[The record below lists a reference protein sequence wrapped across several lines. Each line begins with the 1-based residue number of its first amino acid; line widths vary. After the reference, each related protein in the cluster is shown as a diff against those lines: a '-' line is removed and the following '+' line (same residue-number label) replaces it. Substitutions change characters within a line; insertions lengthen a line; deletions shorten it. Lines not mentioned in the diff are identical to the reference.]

1 MRKQFT
7 MEDIPVLY
15 EDNHI
20 IVVLKP
26 QNMPVQADE
35 SGDADLLTV
44 LKEYIKQKYNKP
56 GNAFL
61 GLVHRLDRTTGGV
74 MVFARNS
81 KCAARLSEAFAN
93 REVEKE
99 YLAVLCG
106 TPKAK
111 QGTLVNYLKKNILN
125 NTVYVATEATEGAK
139 RAELSYE
146 ILATTPLTSLA
157 KIQLGTGR
165 SHQIRVQ
172 FSAINTPVFGD
183 ARYGGDKYGK
193 HNLALWAFKLVFT
206 HPVTKDKMVFVVYP
220 PENVPWTD
228 YDTNALIKFYDKQ
241 KTNIWRNLSEMI
253 DN

>member
-1 MRKQFT
+1 MKRQFT
-7 MEDIPVLY
+7 MEDVPVLY

-26 QNMPVQADE
+26 QNMPVQEDE
-35 SGDADLLTV
+35 SGDMDLVNL
-44 LKEYIKQKYNKP
+44 LKSYIKEKYNKP
-56 GNAFL
+56 GNAFI

-81 KCAARLSEAFAN
+81 KSAARLSQAFVD
-93 REVEKE
+93 REIEKE

-106 TPKAK
+106 TPKNK
-111 QGTLVNYLKKNILN
+111 QGTLVNYLKKNPVN
-125 NTVYVATEATEGAK
+125 NMVAISSEATDGAK
-139 RAELSYE
+139 RAELSYK

-157 KIQLGTGR
+157 RIQLSTGR

-193 HNLALWAFKLVFT
+193 HNLALWACKLVFI
-206 HPVTKDKMVFVVYP
+206 HPVTKDKMIFFVSP
-220 PENVPWTD
+220 PETIPWKD
-228 YDTNALIKFYDKQ
+228 YDVNSLVEVNSEKRI
-241 KTNIWRNLSEMI
+241 NIWRNLL
-253 DN
+253 

>member
-1 MRKQFT
+1 MKKQFT
-7 MEDIPVLY
+7 MDDIPVLY

-20 IVVLKP
+20 LVVLKP

-35 SGDADLLTV
+35 SGDVDLLSV
-44 LKEYIKQKYNKP
+44 LKDYIKQKYNKA

-81 KCAARLSEAFAN
+81 KCAARLSSAFAN

-111 QGTLVNYLKKNILN
+111 EGTLVNYLKKNQLN
-125 NTVYVATEATEGAK
+125 NTVYVATEATDGAK
-139 RAELSYE
+139 RAELEYK
-146 ILATTPLTSLA
+146 IIATTPLTSLA
-157 KIQLGTGR
+157 KIKLGTGR

-172 FSAINTPVFGD
+172 FSAINNPVFGD
-183 ARYGGDKYGK
+183 MRYGGDKYGK
-193 HNLALWAFKLVFT
+193 HNLALWASKLVFL
-206 HPVTKDKMVFVVYP
+206 HPVTKDRMIFFVYP
-220 PENVPWTD
+220 PENIPWTD
-228 YDTNALIKFYDKQ
+228 FDINSLVGLNSET
-241 KTNIWRNLSEMI
+241 KTNIWRKLS
-253 DN
+253 